1 MTVTNRVRDL
11 VDPLLADLGLEI
23 YDIEQVAGT
32 LRITVDKPGG
42 IDLESLALATRVVSR
57 ELDHEDPIPGRYTL
71 EVSSPGLERV
81 LRVPEHYQ
89 RAVGSDVAVRT
100 HPRDAEP
107 RRITGKLDAADD
119 DGIVVRV
126 TEPGEAEL
134 GEHRIRYHDID
145 RCRTVFR
152 WGAAPKPSPS
162 RQKPRIATATKKRP
176 AREESE

>member
-1 MTVTNRVRDL
+1 MTVTDRVRDL
-11 VDPLLADLGLEI
+11 VDPLLSDLGMEI

-32 LRITVDKPGG
+32 LRITVDRPGG

-57 ELDHEDPIPGRYTL
+57 QLDHEDPIPGRYTV

-81 LRVPEHYQ
+81 LRLPEHYR
-89 RAVGSDVAVRT
+89 RAVGTDVAVRT
-100 HPRDAEP
+100 HPHEGVP
-107 RRITGKLDAADD
+107 RRLTGLLSVVDD
-119 DGIVVRV
+119 DGIVVTV

-134 GEHRIRYHDID
+134 GEHRIRYDDID

-176 AREESE
+176 ARERRQ